1 MKKIIFSIISI
12 FLFVMFANGCDIFDD
27 IDKSIEDITKPKVS
41 CTTTKQYRDKYGYSY
56 YIEGKCVNNG
66 SKDYD
71 YLQVE
76 YICYDKEGNNL
87 GTALDNTNN
96 LLAGQSWKFKAISLV
111 SNAKSIDHCDFHEVS
126 GW

>member
-1 MKKIIFSIISI
+1 MKKSFLFLTGILLFVIFST
-12 FLFVMFANGCDIFDD
+12 GCDLIDEV
-27 IDKSIEDITKPKVS
+27 DKSIEESTKPKVT
-41 CTTTKQYRDKYGYSY
+41 CTTEKQYRDKYGYSY

-66 SKDYD
+66 TKDYD

-87 GTALDNTNN
+87 GSALDNTNN
-96 LLAGQSWKFKAISLV
+96 LLAGQSWKFKAMDMV
-111 SNAKSIDHCDFHEVS
+111 SDDDIIDHCDFHEVT